1 MESPSPVGGV
11 AGGELDAVALD
22 AAGGVQVG
30 AGAQVGELALLV
42 EGDDGV
48 LGQVV
53 DKLYLIGFVLLLHE
67 LHGLGPGQLKALQ
80 LQLFLADLP
89 HLGFQLGQL
98 GLGEGFGGVKVVVK
112 PVLNGRADGQ
122 LHLGMEAL
130 HGLGQHVGAGVP
142 VGLFVVGIFK
152 GVQILVSHGMV
163 PPGQIWGMG
172 IKNPPLEILRG
183 GIGKTISRFHPAC
196 MAHGG
201 HAASFPR

>member
-1 MESPSPVGGV
+1 M
-11 AGGELDAVALD
+11 
-22 AAGGVQVG
+22 G
-30 AGAQVGELALLV
+30 AGAQVGELPLLV
-42 EGDDGV
+42 EGDGGV
-48 LGQVV
+48 LRQVV
-53 DKLYLIGFVLLLHE
+53 DELHLVGLLPLLHE
-67 LHGLGPGQLKALQ
+67 LHRLGPGQFEPLQ
-80 LQLFLADLP
+80 LQLLLADLP
-89 HLGFQLGQL
+89 HLRLQLGQL

-130 HGLGQHVGAGVP
+130 HSLGQHVGAGVP
-142 VGLFVVGIFK
+142 IGLFVVGIFK

-201 HAASFPR
+201 HAASFPQ